1 MKHQVGDKVKI
12 KSLNW
17 YNENKDNNGRISLC
31 DVFDK
36 DMSEY
41 CGKVATIKSAFGGL
55 YELDIDYGFWSWTDE
70 MFEEMETLKTNTD
83 ATSKIDWE
91 QRRYELVKTIMTGAL
106 ENKYGTSLKDKKIVS
121 DAIELADEA
130 ISRLKE
136 GKL

>member
-1 MKHQVGDKVKI
+1 M
-12 KSLNW
+12 
-17 YNENKDNNGRISLC
+17 
-31 DVFDK
+31 FDK
-36 DMSEY
+36 E
-41 CGKVATIKSAFGGL
+41 ATIIETDGL
-55 YELDIDYGFWSWTDE
+55 GYRLDIDKEKFWWSGRVFDLIQTAHPAIPDNS
-70 MFEEMETLKTNTD
+70 LIVNP
-83 ATSKIDWE
+83 IDWE

>member
-1 MKHQVGDKVKI
+1 MKYKVGDKVRV
-12 KSLNW
+12 KSIDWFKEKGVTGEQLLHA
-17 YNENKDNNGRISLC
+17 EKM
-31 DVFDK
+31 FDK
-36 DMSEY
+36 E
-41 CGKVATIKSAFGGL
+41 ATIIETDGL
-55 YELDIDYGFWSWTDE
+55 GYRLDIDKEKFWWSGKVFDLIQTAHPAIPDNS
-70 MFEEMETLKTNTD
+70 LIVNP
-83 ATSKIDWE
+83 IDWE